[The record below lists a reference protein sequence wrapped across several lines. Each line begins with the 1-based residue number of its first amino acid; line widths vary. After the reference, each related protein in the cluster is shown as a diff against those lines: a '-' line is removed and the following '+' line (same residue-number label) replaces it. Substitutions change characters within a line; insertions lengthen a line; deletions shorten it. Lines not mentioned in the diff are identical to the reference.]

1 MLFRKSSAVVAV
13 IVFLIWVSFHP
24 LAVAVETTTAAPAGG
39 YLQYQEPPKTSVS
52 IWSTLA
58 YVLTLLIVFVAV
70 VGLAYLTSRFLA
82 QRFTS
87 VIGRDSKA
95 AVLGTLALAP
105 NRSIHLVE
113 MSGRFFWIGVTE
125 HSMTVLYELTDEAEI
140 LRLKESRA
148 TVTAPVSFQKAISS
162 QMDALRQMREKFPQ
176 VFSSDE
182 GRRTNG
188 KDDKK

>member
-1 MLFRKSSAVVAV
+1 MQFRKSFVVTAVLV
-13 IVFLIWVSFHP
+13 ILIWASFHP

-58 YVLTLLIVFVAV
+58 YVVTLLIVFVAV

-82 QRFTS
+82 QRFTGA
-87 VIGRDSKA
+87 IGRDNKA

-105 NRSIHLVE
+105 NRTIHLVE

-125 HSMTVLYELTDEAEI
+125 HSMTVLYELTDESEI
-140 LRLKESRA
+140 ERLRESKA
-148 TVTAPVSFQKAISS
+148 ASTTPASFQMAITS
-162 QMDALRQMREKFPQ
+162 QMDALRQMRDRFPQ
-176 VFSSDE
+176 IFSSDE
-182 GRRTNG
+182 GRSSNG